1 MSLPSQSCWS
11 DPLLYRY
18 LFWKAEKVGLLFSNP
33 KSCQYFSFSFIWNKC
48 YIKSHQGRKKR
59 KRKSNPLIKRHI
71 IAIVPFSVFSQATN
85 VNMIPPVSQ
94 QTHGHGKKES
104 RQERKNKEHFRKRKE
119 KRKKDIN
126 NKYSGRCCEDM
137 RAKGGEKK
145 EENTDSY
152 RSGGFPGAGSS

>member
-1 MSLPSQSCWS
+1 
-11 DPLLYRY
+11 
-18 LFWKAEKVGLLFSNP
+18 
-33 KSCQYFSFSFIWNKC
+33 
-48 YIKSHQGRKKR
+48 
-59 KRKSNPLIKRHI
+59 
-71 IAIVPFSVFSQATN
+71 
-85 VNMIPPVSQ
+85 MIPPFLSKL
-94 QTHGHGKKES
+94 TDTEKKES

-119 KRKKDIN
+119 KKKEKKDIN

>member
-33 KSCQYFSFSFIWNKC
+33 KSCQYFSFCFLWNKC

-59 KRKSNPLIKRHI
+59 KRKSNPLIIKRH
-71 IAIVPFSVFSQATN
+71 IVPFSVFSQATS
-85 VNMIPPVSQ
+85 VNMIPLFLSKLTDTEKKKKRV
-94 QTHGHGKKES
+94 QT
-104 RQERKNKEHFRKRKE
+104 RERKNKEHFRK
-119 KRKKDIN
+119 KKKTSTTNTVAVVVKIC
-126 NKYSGRCCEDM
+126 GLREE
-137 RAKGGEKK
+137 GKK
-145 EENTDSY
+145 ENTDSY

>member
-1 MSLPSQSCWS
+1 
-11 DPLLYRY
+11 
-18 LFWKAEKVGLLFSNP
+18 
-33 KSCQYFSFSFIWNKC
+33 
-48 YIKSHQGRKKR
+48 
-59 KRKSNPLIKRHI
+59 
-71 IAIVPFSVFSQATN
+71 
-85 VNMIPPVSQ
+85 MIPPFLSKL
-94 QTHGHGKKES
+94 TDTEKKSPDKREKT
-104 RQERKNKEHFRKRKE
+104 KNTLEKEK